1 MINFFSALHS
11 WCIIFFKQLLD
22 LNKKNN
28 RINRDVKKKEK
39 NELEKAIE
47 KIGGIKKKRNIKN
60 ELKNAIESD
69 VK

>member
-1 MINFFSALHS
+1 
-11 WCIIFFKQLLD
+11 
-22 LNKKNN
+22 
-28 RINRDVKKKEK
+28 VKKKKK

-69 VK
+69 VN